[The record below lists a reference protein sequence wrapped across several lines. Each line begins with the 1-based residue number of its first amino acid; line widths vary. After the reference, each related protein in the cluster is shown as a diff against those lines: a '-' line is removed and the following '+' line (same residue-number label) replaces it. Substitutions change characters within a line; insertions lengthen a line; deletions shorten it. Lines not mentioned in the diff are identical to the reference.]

1 MSAVKSG
8 AGVAT
13 GRGISE
19 ATAYVSA
26 HALGTSFRAAAA
38 AACASGYT
46 TKSCEAITILNY
58 IKSKR
63 IESNLI

>member
-8 AGVAT
+8 AGIAT

-26 HALGTSFRAAAA
+26 QALGTSFGAAA
-38 AACASGYT
+38 AACASGST